1 MFSHSNKDKGTMIVL
16 TEANS
21 VILRVLENKST
32 LIFNAP
38 WTLFTWYY
46 NTLAIFFIPAE
57 VHEQFWF
64 LLMSKS
70 KIKMR
75 KNQ

>member
-46 NTLAIFFIPAE
+46 NTLAIFLYQLRSTNNFD
-57 VHEQFWF
+57 FC
-64 LLMSKS
+64 
-70 KIKMR
+70 
-75 KNQ
+75 